1 MSAQESL
8 EPPHETIERLA
19 AENDR
24 LTRGIELLAV
34 DLENANVELAVKRR
48 QITQLRHE
56 IEGRVKAGDQGPL
69 VEAAFAYWQKA
80 CGHPRARLDHKRA
93 KAIETMLRHRAEAGE
108 DALLEVMRAIDG
120 ARFDAF
126 VDEKGKKHDGI
137 ALICRDEDSFDRM
150 RDRWRAT
157 IEHGKLSAALNAYC
171 LPAGESSAALSFEH
185 GGWRWKCPVCALR
198 CDVGRKAWEQDVLW
212 LTVGRGFVFCSGACV
227 GLTVEM
233 IRGALL
239 EGFPLVP
246 A

>member
-8 EPPHETIERLA
+8 EPPDETIARLT
-19 AENDR
+19 AENVR
-24 LTRGIELLAV
+24 LTRGIDLIGV
-34 DLENANVELAVKRR
+34 DLTNAEASLRIERRKVTELRQLLEDKAVGTDFAPEIQTAFDYWRR
-48 QITQLRHE
+48 RC
-56 IEGRVKAGDQGPL
+56 A
-69 VEAAFAYWQKA
+69 
-80 CGHPRARLDHKRA
+80 HPRAKLGTERANAVKARL
-93 KAIETMLRHRAEAGE
+93 KAGHSLV
-108 DALLEVMRAIDG
+108 DVLRAIDG
-120 ARFDAF
+120 AAFDAF
-126 VDEKGKKHDGI
+126 VAENGKRYDELELVCRNEVKFDG
-137 ALICRDEDSFDRM
+137 FV
-150 RDRWRAT
+150 DRWRAT

-212 LTVGRGFVFCSGACV
+212 LTVGRGFVYCAGACV

-239 EGFPLVP
+239 EGFPMVAP